1 MKTFEELVNENVS
14 KKAQELLSRER
25 EKHKDGTHIV
35 LYNGQQELRAA
46 EELVKRGHAE
56 RITRLDGSVGGE
68 YYNNNFGRGVSRKRY
83 VPIGTLHFKDSV

>member
-1 MKTFEELVNENVS
+1 MITFNEFINESVS
-14 KKAQELLSRER
+14 KTAQELLSRER
-25 EKHKDGTHIV
+25 EKHKDGTYTV
-35 LYNGQQELRAA
+35 LYSGQQELRAA

-68 YYNNNFGRGVSRKRY
+68 YYSNNFGRGVSRKRY